1 MRSIRRSLLVYLLLL
16 LALALGAVGVFV
28 DRFANAAIRAREDA
42 ERKRIDAAFE
52 IREKEARA
60 KFDAE
65 LEAETKALAREL
77 QRKIEGLLGNPPERT
92 ASSRPG
98 EGQGRT
104 IDPLLRAP
112 ENEVEEYRLRTLLLP
127 LASTTGWHTLGTSH
141 AIDPPP
147 VLVPVGSPGNRG
159 GARPKAI
166 DVPVLTEMPRLSPV
180 WSGFDAPRV
189 IPRLQ
194 AELRKAFDDDEHP
207 GLFQFDLEIG
217 FAGHPEH
224 VMATVRSS
232 RLGHDLPCVDP
243 AKIDRT
249 IDTEY
254 EKNNVEV
261 PDSGKFR
268 QFVKVRGRPLMFWIR
283 STPPQGFANQPPDGI
298 ANIRF
303 ANRPPDLSLRV
314 YVHHAR
320 PYSELLD
327 RLEEETRKK
336 AAQIEA
342 VQEETR
348 TQLTELRSQLG
359 LIGAGSFLALVIGGW
374 VIVAR
379 GLAPIRSLSDAV
391 SQVSEKDFRLPVT
404 AEELGE
410 ELAPIHARLTQ
421 TLDLL
426 RQAFVREK
434 QSVADISHE
443 LRTPIASLLATIDV
457 SLRKTRT
464 SDQYRA
470 TLEDCRAIARQLG
483 QLVERI
489 MTLAA
494 LDAGSTRTLIVR
506 ADANEIAT
514 GCAAVIRPL
523 AEAHGLTFAVRSNGV
538 IELDTDP
545 DQLREVLMNLL
556 HNAIEYNR
564 PGGRVELA
572 VTQDGGNAVF
582 EVQDTGIGMTPEI
595 RERIFERFFRADPS
609 RHATGVHAGLGL
621 AIVKEYMERLNGT
634 VTVDSH
640 PDTGTT
646 FRVTVPAVPTDPL
659 PEPDPVTSSLEEARS
674 RSQTAPA
681 GS

>member
-1 MRSIRRSLLVYLLLL
+1 LLLL

-42 ERKRIDAAFE
+42 ETRRIDQAFKT
-52 IREKEARA
+52 REKEARD

-65 LEAETKALAREL
+65 LLSETKALAREL
-77 QRKIEGLLGNPPERT
+77 QRKIEGLSGLPSAPPP
-92 ASSRPG
+92 SRPG
-98 EGQGRT
+98 DGQGRT

-112 ENEVEEYRLRTLLLP
+112 EDEVEEYKLRTDVLS
-127 LASTTGWHTLGTSH
+127 LALTNGWHTLGISYATN
-141 AIDPPP
+141 PPSIF
-147 VLVPVGSPGNRG
+147 VPPGSSGNRG
-159 GARPKAI
+159 GLRLDPIDRSRP
-166 DVPVLTEMPRLSPV
+166 TELPRLSPV
-180 WSGFDAPRV
+180 WSVFDAPRV
-189 IPRLQ
+189 IPRIQ
-194 AELRKAFDDDEHP
+194 TELRKAFDDDEHP
-207 GLFQFDLEIG
+207 GSFQFDLVTTLP
-217 FAGHPEH
+217 GHPGP
-224 VMATVRSS
+224 VLVTVHSA
-232 RLGHDLPCVDP
+232 RLGHDLPSIDP
-243 AKIDRT
+243 AKIDRNP
-249 IDTEY
+249 DTEY
-254 EKNNVEV
+254 EFNDREV
-261 PDSGKFR
+261 TDKGQYR
-268 QFVKVRGRPLMFWIR
+268 EVVRRRALGFWAR
-283 STPPQGFANQPPDGI
+283 LTPPTGFTNRPTDAI
-298 ANIRF
+298 APRVF
-303 ANRPPDLSLRV
+303 ANRHDMYLRV
-314 YVHHAR
+314 FVHHAR

-327 RLEEETRKK
+327 RLQDETSNKM
-336 AAQIEA
+336 AQIEA
-342 VQEETR
+342 VQQETR

-379 GLAPIRSLSDAV
+379 GLAPIRALSDAV

-404 AEELGE
+404 AEELGQ

-464 SDQYRA
+464 SDQYRI

-494 LDAGSTRTLIVR
+494 LDAGSARTTIIR
-506 ADANEIAT
+506 TDATEVAT

-523 AEAHGLTFAVRSNGV
+523 AEAHGLTFAVRSNGP

-564 PGGRVELA
+564 PGGQVELA

-582 EVQDTGIGMTPEI
+582 EVQDTGIGMPPEI
-595 RERIFERFFRADPS
+595 RSRIFERFFRADPS

-621 AIVKEYMERLNGT
+621 AIVKEYVERLKGT
-634 VTVDSH
+634 VTVDSRL
-640 PDTGTT
+640 DTGTT
-646 FRVTVPAVPTDPL
+646 FRVTVPAVPTDL
-659 PEPDPVTSSLEEARS
+659 SPEPAPVTSSLEDARS
-674 RSQTAPA
+674 RSQPAPA

>member
-42 ERKRIDAAFE
+42 ETRRIDQAFKT
-52 IREKEARA
+52 REKEARD

-65 LEAETKALAREL
+65 LLAETKALAREL
-77 QRKIEGLLGNPPERT
+77 ERKIEGLSGLPSSPPP
-92 ASSRPG
+92 SRPVD
-98 EGQGRT
+98 GQGRT

-112 ENEVEEYRLRTLLLP
+112 EDEVEEYRLRTLMLSLVP
-127 LASTTGWHTLGTSH
+127 TFGWHTVGTNY
-141 AIDPPP
+141 AIDPPT
-147 VLVPVGSPGNRG
+147 VLMPGPPGNRG
-159 GARPKAI
+159 GSRPDPA
-166 DVPVLTEMPRLSPV
+166 DRPRLTEVPRLSPV
-180 WSGFDAPRV
+180 WSVFDAPRV
-189 IPRLQ
+189 IPRIQ
-194 AELRKAFDDDEHP
+194 TELRKTFDDDVHP
-207 GLFQFDLEIG
+207 GSFQFDLVTTLP
-217 FAGHPEH
+217 GHTGP
-224 VMATVRSS
+224 VLVTVHSA
-232 RLGHDLPCVDP
+232 RLGHDLPSIDP
-243 AKIDRT
+243 AKIDRNP
-249 IDTEY
+249 DTEY
-254 EKNNVEV
+254 QFNDVDV
-261 PDSGKFR
+261 PDKGKFR
-268 QFVKVRGRPLMFWIR
+268 QVLRRRSLGFWAR
-283 STPPQGFANQPPDGI
+283 LTPPSGFTNRLTDTI
-298 ANIRF
+298 APSRF
-303 ANRPPDLSLRV
+303 ANRYDMYLRV
-314 YVHHAR
+314 FVHHAR

-327 RLEEETRKK
+327 RLEDETSNKM
-336 AAQIEA
+336 AQIED
-342 VQEETR
+342 VQKDTR

-379 GLAPIRSLSDAV
+379 GLAPIRALSDAV

-404 AEELGE
+404 AEELGQ

-470 TLEDCRAIARQLG
+470 TLEDCRAISRQLG

-494 LDAGSTRTLIVR
+494 LDAGSTRTTIIR
-506 ADANEIAT
+506 ADATEVAT

-523 AEAHGLTFAVRSNGV
+523 AEAHGLTFAVRSNGP

-564 PGGRVELA
+564 PGGQVELSVA
-572 VTQDGGNAVF
+572 QDGGNAVF
-582 EVQDTGIGMTPEI
+582 EVQDTGIGMPPEI
-595 RERIFERFFRADPS
+595 RSRIFERFFRADPS

-621 AIVKEYMERLNGT
+621 AIVKEYVERLNGT
-634 VTVDSH
+634 VTVDSRL
-640 PDTGTT
+640 DTGTT
-646 FRVTVPAVPTDPL
+646 FRVTVPAVPTDL
-659 PEPDPVTSSLEEARS
+659 SPEPAPVTSSPEDARS
-674 RSQTAPA
+674 RSQPAPA